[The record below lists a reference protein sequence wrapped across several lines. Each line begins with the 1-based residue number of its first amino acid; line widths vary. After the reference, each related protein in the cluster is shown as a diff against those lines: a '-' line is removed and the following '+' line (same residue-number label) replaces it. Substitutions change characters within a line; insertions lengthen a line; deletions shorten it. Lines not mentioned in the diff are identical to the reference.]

1 MTAILD
7 ISRMISISIS
17 RNKGCWQDLES
28 EDPGTGPFLQ
38 QLRLSVLS
46 ALGRE
51 GRATW
56 AGWGVTVSS
65 VTSLPPDRTA
75 YKGTRVRG
83 TRFALGCPTCGDFDL
98 QDVDESWGLV
108 VYQDGQ
114 GLQIVGETQW
124 CWPPLSCV
132 NFLSLTIPRNTCLW

>member
-17 RNKGCWQDLES
+17 RNQGCWQDLES

-56 AGWGVTVSS
+56 AGWGSPCLLSPACPRTEQHTKGLEFVGQDLLWVVPPVETL
-65 VTSLPPDRTA
+65 TSRMLMSPGGWSCTRMDR
-75 YKGTRVRG
+75 GSR
-83 TRFALGCPTCGDFDL
+83 
-98 QDVDESWGLV
+98 
-108 VYQDGQ
+108 
-114 GLQIVGETQW
+114 
-124 CWPPLSCV
+124 
-132 NFLSLTIPRNTCLW
+132 